1 MRRRGICV
9 LAERVIIEGA
19 NADEG
24 GVGRE
29 KGVGLS
35 EEGEEVGG
43 ELEVVFEE
51 EDMAVLPRLEELS

>member
-1 MRRRGICV
+1 M
-9 LAERVIIEGA
+9 IIEGA

-24 GVGRE
+24 GVGRK

-51 EDMAVLPRLEELS
+51 EDMAVVPALEELS